1 MPNQPKTPVRGFRVQ
16 NYDEARELARI
27 FGDELTTEV
36 NKAIDRYVK
45 RRRRDL
51 EQMDPAERQRLIR
64 EAKKKPRTR

>member
-51 EQMDPAERQRLIR
+51 EKMDPAERQRLIR